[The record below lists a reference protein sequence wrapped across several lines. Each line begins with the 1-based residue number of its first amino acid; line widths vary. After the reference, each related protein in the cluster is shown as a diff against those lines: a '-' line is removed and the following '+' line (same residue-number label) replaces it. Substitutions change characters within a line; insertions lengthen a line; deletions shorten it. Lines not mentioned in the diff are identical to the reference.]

1 MLRILLLSALCVF
14 AFGKPI
20 ISVSIPP
27 QAFFVEK
34 IAKDSV
40 EINILIPPNSDE
52 HTMEFKPQALKK
64 LEQSK
69 IYFLADLELEKI
81 LGEKFKSV
89 LKNVKIVNINEG
101 IHLLEGGHDHEHEH
115 EHDHDGHHAEEEH
128 DEYNDPHVWLDPV
141 LVKKLAQNITQAL
154 VQSFPKNKEIYEANL
169 ANFLKELDQMDAQIA
184 EKLKNIKRNEFIVY
198 HPSWAY
204 LAKRYNLVQIPVEID
219 GKEPK
224 SKDLQNL
231 IKLAK
236 EKDIRVIFVQPG
248 FPENSAKVLAKELN
262 AQIVSINHLARNW
275 DEELLKSIQALSL
288 ALQ

>member
-101 IHLLEGGHDHEHEH
+101 IHLLEGGHEH

-128 DEYNDPHVWLDPV
+128 DEHNDPHVWLDPI

-154 VQSFPKNKEIYEANL
+154 VQSFPNNKEFYEANL
-169 ANFLKELDQMDAQIA
+169 ANFLKELDQIDTQIA

>member
-101 IHLLEGGHDHEHEH
+101 IHLLKGGHDHEH

-128 DEYNDPHVWLDPV
+128 AEHNDPHVWLDPV

-154 VQSFPKNKEIYEANL
+154 VQSFPKNKEFYEANL
-169 ANFLKELDQMDAQIA
+169 TNFLKELDQMDAQIA

-236 EKDIRVIFVQPG
+236 EKDIRIIFVQPG

>member
-101 IHLLEGGHDHEHEH
+101 IHLLEGGHDHDH

-154 VQSFPKNKEIYEANL
+154 VQSFPKKKEFYEANL

>member
-115 EHDHDGHHAEEEH
+115 DHDGHYAEEEH
-128 DEYNDPHVWLDPV
+128 DEHNDPHVWLDPV
-141 LVKKLAQNITQAL
+141 LVKKLTQNITQAL
-154 VQSFPKNKEIYEANL
+154 VQSFPKNKEFYEANS

>member
-101 IHLLEGGHDHEHEH
+101 IHLLEGGHDHEH
-115 EHDHDGHHAEEEH
+115 DHDGHHAEEEH

-154 VQSFPKNKEIYEANL
+154 VQSFPKKKEFYEANL

>member
-52 HTMEFKPQALKK
+52 HTMEFKPQVLKK

-101 IHLLEGGHDHEHEH
+101 IHLFEGGHDHEH

-128 DEYNDPHVWLDPV
+128 DGHNDPHVWLDPV

-154 VQSFPKNKEIYEANL
+154 VQSFPKNKEFYEANL

-184 EKLKNIKRNEFIVY
+184 EELKNIKRNEFIVY

-236 EKDIRVIFVQPG
+236 EKDIRIIFVQPG

>member
-89 LKNVKIVNINEG
+89 LKNVKIVNINKG
-101 IHLLEGGHDHEHEH
+101 IHLLEGGHDHEH

-128 DEYNDPHVWLDPV
+128 DGHNDPHVWLDPV

-154 VQSFPKNKEIYEANL
+154 VQSFPKNKEFYEANL

-198 HPSWAY
+198 HQSWAY

>member
-101 IHLLEGGHDHEHEH
+101 IHLLKGGHDHEH

-128 DEYNDPHVWLDPV
+128 VEHNDPHVWLDPV

-154 VQSFPKNKEIYEANL
+154 VQSFPKNKEFYEANL

-236 EKDIRVIFVQPG
+236 EKDIRIIFVQPG

>member
-115 EHDHDGHHAEEEH
+115 DHDGHHAEEEH
-128 DEYNDPHVWLDPV
+128 AEHNDPHVWLDPV

-154 VQSFPKNKEIYEANL
+154 VQSFPKNKEFYEANL

-231 IKLAK
+231 IKFAK

-275 DEELLKSIQALSL
+275 DKELLKSIQALSL

>member
-101 IHLLEGGHDHEHEH
+101 IHLLEGGHDH
-115 EHDHDGHHAEEEH
+115 DGHHAEEEH

-154 VQSFPKNKEIYEANL
+154 VQSFPKNKEFYEANL

>member
-101 IHLLEGGHDHEHEH
+101 IHLLEGGYDHEH

-128 DEYNDPHVWLDPV
+128 AEHNDPHVWLDPV

-154 VQSFPKNKEIYEANL
+154 VQSFPKNKEFYEANL
-169 ANFLKELDQMDAQIA
+169 ANFLKELDQIDAQIA
-184 EKLKNIKRNEFIVY
+184 EKLKNIKRNKFIVY

>member
-89 LKNVKIVNINEG
+89 LKNVKIVNINKG
-101 IHLLEGGHDHEHEH
+101 IHLLEGGHDHEH

-128 DEYNDPHVWLDPV
+128 DGHNDPHVWLDPV

-154 VQSFPKNKEIYEANL
+154 VQSFPKNKEFYEANL
-169 ANFLKELDQMDAQIA
+169 ANFLKELEQMDAQIA

>member
-1 MLRILLLSALCVF
+1 MCVF

-101 IHLLEGGHDHEHEH
+101 IHLLEGGHDHEH
-115 EHDHDGHHAEEEH
+115 DHDGHHAEEEH

-154 VQSFPKNKEIYEANL
+154 VQSFPKNKEFYEANL

>member
-1 MLRILLLSALCVF
+1 MLRILLLSVLCVF

-64 LEQSK
+64 LEQSE

-81 LGEKFKSV
+81 LEKKFKSV

-115 EHDHDGHHAEEEH
+115 DHDHDRHHAEEH
-128 DEYNDPHVWLDPV
+128 DEHNDPHVWLDPI

-154 VQSFPKNKEIYEANL
+154 VQSFPNNKEFYEANL
-169 ANFLKELDQMDAQIA
+169 ANFLKELDQMDTQIA

-236 EKDIRVIFVQPG
+236 EKDIRVIFVQSG

-275 DEELLKSIQALSL
+275 DEELLKSIQALSS

>member
-101 IHLLEGGHDHEHEH
+101 IHLLEGGHN
-115 EHDHDGHHAEEEH
+115 HDHDGHHAEEEH
-128 DEYNDPHVWLDPV
+128 DDPHVWLDPV

-154 VQSFPKNKEIYEANL
+154 VQSFPNNKEFYEANL
-169 ANFLKELDQMDAQIA
+169 ANFSKELDQMDAQIA

-204 LAKRYNLVQIPVEID
+204 LAKRYSLVQIPVEID

-275 DEELLKSIQALSL
+275 DEELLKSIQTLSL

>member
-115 EHDHDGHHAEEEH
+115 DHDGHHAEEEH

-154 VQSFPKNKEIYEANL
+154 VQSFPKNKEFYEANL

-184 EKLKNIKRNEFIVY
+184 EKLKNIKINEFIVY

>member
-101 IHLLEGGHDHEHEH
+101 IHLLEGGHDHDH

-154 VQSFPKNKEIYEANL
+154 VQSFPKNKEFYEANL
-169 ANFLKELDQMDAQIA
+169 TNFLKELDQMDAQIA

-204 LAKRYNLVQIPVEID
+204 LAKRYNLVQIPVEVD

>member
-81 LGEKFKSV
+81 LGEKFKSI

-101 IHLLEGGHDHEHEH
+101 IHLLEGGHDHEHK
-115 EHDHDGHHAEEEH
+115 HDHDGHHAEEEH

-154 VQSFPKNKEIYEANL
+154 VQSFPKNKEFYEANL
-169 ANFLKELDQMDAQIA
+169 ANFLKELDQMNAQIA

>member
-101 IHLLEGGHDHEHEH
+101 IHLLEGGHEH
-115 EHDHDGHHAEEEH
+115 EHDHNGHHAKEEH
-128 DEYNDPHVWLDPV
+128 AEHNDPHVWLDPV

-154 VQSFPKNKEIYEANL
+154 VQSFPKNKEFYEANL

>member
-115 EHDHDGHHAEEEH
+115 DHDGHYAEEEH
-128 DEYNDPHVWLDPV
+128 AEHNDPHVWLDPV

-154 VQSFPKNKEIYEANL
+154 VQSFPKNKEFYEANL

-288 ALQ
+288 VLQ

>member
-1 MLRILLLSALCVF
+1 MLRILLLSVLCVF

-64 LEQSK
+64 LEQSE

-81 LGEKFKSV
+81 LEKKFKSV

-115 EHDHDGHHAEEEH
+115 DHDHDRHHAEEH
-128 DEYNDPHVWLDPV
+128 DEHNDPHVWLDPI

-154 VQSFPKNKEIYEANL
+154 VQSFPNNKEFYEANL

-236 EKDIRVIFVQPG
+236 EKDIRVIFVQLG

-275 DEELLKSIQALSL
+275 DEELLKSIQALSS

>member
-115 EHDHDGHHAEEEH
+115 DHDGHHAKEEH
-128 DEYNDPHVWLDPV
+128 AEHNDPHVWLDPV

-154 VQSFPKNKEIYEANL
+154 VQSFPKNKEFYEANL

>member
-101 IHLLEGGHDHEHEH
+101 IHLLEGGHNHEH

-128 DEYNDPHVWLDPV
+128 AEHNDPHVWLDPV

-154 VQSFPKNKEIYEANL
+154 VQSFPNNKEFYEANL
-169 ANFLKELDQMDAQIA
+169 TNFLKELDQMDAQIA

-231 IKLAK
+231 IKLVK

>member
-1 MLRILLLSALCVF
+1 MLRILLLSTLCVF

-115 EHDHDGHHAEEEH
+115 DGHHAEEEH

-154 VQSFPKNKEIYEANL
+154 VQSFPKNKEFYEANL

>member
-115 EHDHDGHHAEEEH
+115 DHDGHYAEEEH
-128 DEYNDPHVWLDPV
+128 DEHNDPHVWLDPV
-141 LVKKLAQNITQAL
+141 LVKKLTQNITQAL
-154 VQSFPKNKEIYEANL
+154 VQSFPKNKEFYEANS

-236 EKDIRVIFVQPG
+236 EKDIRIIFVQPG

>member
-101 IHLLEGGHDHEHEH
+101 IHLLEGGHDHEH
-115 EHDHDGHHAEEEH
+115 DHDGHHAEEEH

-154 VQSFPKNKEIYEANL
+154 VQSFPKNKEFYEANL

>member
-20 ISVSIPP
+20 ISASIPP

-115 EHDHDGHHAEEEH
+115 DHDGHHAEEEH
-128 DEYNDPHVWLDPV
+128 DGHNDPHVWLDPV

-154 VQSFPKNKEIYEANL
+154 VQSFPKNKEFYEANL

-184 EKLKNIKRNEFIVY
+184 EELKNIKRNEFIVY

-236 EKDIRVIFVQPG
+236 EKDIRIIFVQPG

>member
-101 IHLLEGGHDHEHEH
+101 IHLLEGGHEH

-128 DEYNDPHVWLDPV
+128 DGHNDPHVWLDPV

-154 VQSFPKNKEIYEANL
+154 VQSFPKNKEFYEANL

-184 EKLKNIKRNEFIVY
+184 EELKNIKRNEFIVY

-204 LAKRYNLVQIPVEID
+204 LAKRYNLVQIPIEID

-236 EKDIRVIFVQPG
+236 EKDIRIIFVQPG

>member
-1 MLRILLLSALCVF
+1 MLRILLLSVLCVF

-64 LEQSK
+64 LEQSE

-81 LGEKFKSV
+81 LEKKFKSV

-115 EHDHDGHHAEEEH
+115 DHDHDRHHAEEH
-128 DEYNDPHVWLDPV
+128 DEHNDPHVWLDPI

-154 VQSFPKNKEIYEANL
+154 VQSFPNNKEFYEANL

-236 EKDIRVIFVQPG
+236 EKDIRVIFVQPS

-275 DEELLKSIQALSL
+275 DEELLKSIQALSS

>member
-1 MLRILLLSALCVF
+1 MLRILLLSVLCVF

-64 LEQSK
+64 LEQSE

-81 LGEKFKSV
+81 LEKKFKSV

-115 EHDHDGHHAEEEH
+115 DHDHDRHHAEEH
-128 DEYNDPHVWLDPV
+128 DEHNDPHVWLDPI

-154 VQSFPKNKEIYEANL
+154 VQSFPNNKEFYEANL

-236 EKDIRVIFVQPG
+236 EKDIRVIFVRPG

-275 DEELLKSIQALSL
+275 DEELLKSIQALSS

>member
-115 EHDHDGHHAEEEH
+115 DHDGHHAEEEH
-128 DEYNDPHVWLDPV
+128 DGHNDPHVWLDPV

-154 VQSFPKNKEIYEANL
+154 VQSFPKNKEFYEANL
-169 ANFLKELDQMDAQIA
+169 ANFLKELDQMDAQI
-184 EKLKNIKRNEFIVY
+184 EEELKNIKRNEFIVY

>member
-101 IHLLEGGHDHEHEH
+101 IHLLEGGHDHEH
-115 EHDHDGHHAEEEH
+115 DHDGHHAEEEH
-128 DEYNDPHVWLDPV
+128 AEHNDPHVWLDPV

-154 VQSFPKNKEIYEANL
+154 VQSFPKNKEFYEANL
-169 ANFLKELDQMDAQIA
+169 TNFLKELDQMDAQIA